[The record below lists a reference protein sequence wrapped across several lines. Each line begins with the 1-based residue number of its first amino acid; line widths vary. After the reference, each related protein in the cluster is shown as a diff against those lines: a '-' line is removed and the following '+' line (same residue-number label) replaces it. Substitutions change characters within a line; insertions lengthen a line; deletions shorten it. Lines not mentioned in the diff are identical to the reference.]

1 MLAANAHILVEHYK
15 KFFSDTNNV
24 KTVFEIGANNLED
37 TRILNNSFQEANIYA
52 FEPRLK
58 NPVTIGDKVNVYNI
72 ALSDKIE
79 NNSPFYVVEGWEGAS
94 SLLMPKKEKGV
105 PWTLEKE
112 VKKIE
117 VQVTTAN
124 SFCKQNNIDCIDLVW
139 MDVQGNELRVLKGM
153 TDYLPNIKMIQTEA
167 GVREYYE
174 NHTLFYEIKDFLSD
188 YGFTVVYNTL
198 EGGRS
203 FDEGITWEFE
213 TDVIFLNE
221 NLK

>member
-1 MLAANAHILVEHYK
+1 MPAANAYILIEHYK
-15 KFFSDTNNV
+15 KFFSDTNDV
-24 KTVFEIGANNLED
+24 KTIFEIGANNLED
-37 TRILNNSFQEANIYA
+37 TKIFNKYFQNAKIYA
-52 FEPRLK
+52 FEPRFK
-58 NPVTIGDKVNVYNI
+58 KPMVIGENVKVYNM

-79 NNSPFYVVEGWEGAS
+79 SNSPFFVIEGWEGAS

-105 PWTLEKE
+105 PWTLEKK

-117 VQVTTAN
+117 VDVTTAN
-124 SFCKQNNIDCIDLVW
+124 SFGKQNNIDSIDLVW

-174 NHTLFYEIKDFLSD
+174 NHTLFHEIKDFLSD

-198 EGGRS
+198 EGGRN

-221 NLK
+221 NFK